1 MIKQVFAGVVA
12 IGSVSG
18 VASAQTYISMSPP
31 PAAFVPPL
39 VVGANPPTT
48 ATTAASSRNS
58 DPSKHQATQ
67 VPQNRH
73 FSSKSHP

>member
-18 VASAQTYISMSPP
+18 AASAQTYLSMSPP

-39 VVGANPPTT
+39 VVGLLRRPGEPSALEYVDVPTPT
-48 ATTAASSRNS
+48 
-58 DPSKHQATQ
+58 
-67 VPQNRH
+67 
-73 FSSKSHP
+73 